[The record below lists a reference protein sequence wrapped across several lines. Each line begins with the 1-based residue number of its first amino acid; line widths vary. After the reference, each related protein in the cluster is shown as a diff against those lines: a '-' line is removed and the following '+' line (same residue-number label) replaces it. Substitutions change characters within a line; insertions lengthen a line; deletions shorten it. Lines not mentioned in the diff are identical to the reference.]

1 MARNPDH
8 INPYAPLSIPEFRHF
23 IAGRF
28 LFIMGLRMTGTV
40 IGWWVYLLT
49 GSPLAL
55 GLVGL
60 SEVIPAVSL
69 ALYAGQH
76 IDRSEK
82 RSLLLRC
89 ILMYTGCILFLWLLS
104 SGTASMHLSPWT
116 ICLIIFAV
124 IAITGAIRSFSGP
137 TFSSLIAQIVPREIL
152 PAAASISSATWL
164 VASISGHAAGGF
176 LIAGIGI
183 QNTFLVILLQVC
195 AGYFILSR
203 LKPKEVL
210 VSGKANTWSR
220 VKEGLQYVFHSKE
233 LLGAMSLDL
242 FAVLFGGA
250 VALVPVFANEIL
262 HVGPIGF
269 GWLNAATDIGSI
281 ITVTILTVRP
291 LKKQQ
296 GRTLFYAVAGFGICI
311 ILFALSTVYWFSFLA
326 LMISGCMD
334 GVSVIVR
341 STILQLKTP
350 DELRGRVMSVSSM
363 FINSSNELGQFESG
377 VAARLMGTVP
387 SVVFGGCMTIA
398 VVIFTWF
405 KAPTLREMEY

>member
-1 MARNPDH
+1 
-8 INPYAPLSIPEFRHF
+8 
-23 IAGRF
+23 
-28 LFIMGLRMTGTV
+28 MGLRMTGTV

>member
-1 MARNPDH
+1 
-8 INPYAPLSIPEFRHF
+8 
-23 IAGRF
+23 
-28 LFIMGLRMTGTV
+28 MGLRMTGTV

-82 RSLLLRC
+82 RALLLRC

-104 SGTASMHLSPWT
+104 SGTASRHLNPWT